1 MLDRVKWIVICL
13 TFLSTKSWNN
23 LRNSAFVKFFK
34 FIEIIQLKYKDN
46 NKMNI
51 FLIFIILYSINE
63 ISSYALSG
71 FKLKKNHLKH
81 YLLNTE
87 NIDYSMTQFIL
98 RQAFK
103 VWVKIVIFL
112 LNLCIQTIG
121 VLRAIILLSE
131 EKFTPICKNMSE
143 EICNNYLE
151 LIKKQKE

>member
-1 MLDRVKWIVICL
+1 
-13 TFLSTKSWNN
+13 
-23 LRNSAFVKFFK
+23 
-34 FIEIIQLKYKDN
+34 
-46 NKMNI
+46 MNI

-103 VWVKIVIFL
+103 V
-112 LNLCIQTIG
+112 
-121 VLRAIILLSE
+121 
-131 EKFTPICKNMSE
+131 
-143 EICNNYLE
+143 
-151 LIKKQKE
+151 